1 MKELDSFTVERLGK
15 ISNSAFYYAGAEMEE
30 IQALARIALAAK
42 RAEGLPGNIY
52 PDISGEITALEK
64 ILKWILNLEVPTT
77 GATNR
82 AILLGNTIELLRDCQ
97 KPIVAT
103 PQLNSPEIPE
113 GWPTEDMVIAGFE
126 SGAWDA
132 LSSAVLK
139 RQGWPYS
146 CRESAECVTGIF
158 KAMLAAAPEKPL

>member
-1 MKELDSFTVERLGK
+1 MKELDSFTVEQLNDFIKSDHTQCGDV
-15 ISNSAFYYAGAEMEE
+15 A
-30 IQALARIALAAK
+30 ALARIALVAK
-42 RAEGLPGNIY
+42 RAEPVGYLCEWDNGNQVIYYGEAGNSLDDDWSSQPSVHKNLPIY
-52 PDISGEITALEK
+52 T
-64 ILKWILNLEVPTT
+64 
-77 GATNR
+77 
-82 AILLGNTIELLRDCQ
+82 
-97 KPIVAT
+97 T

>member
-1 MKELDSFTVERLGK
+1 MKALDSFTVERLEEFIRQPLENGLTR
-15 ISNSAFYYAGAEMEE
+15 SEQME
-30 IQALARIALAAK
+30 LARIALAAK
-42 RAEGLPGNIY
+42 RAEPVAY
-52 PDISGEITALEK
+52 ITYKGYLIHAGDPKLSEYSDPEP
-64 ILKWILNLEVPTT
+64 LYD
-77 GATNR
+77 A
-82 AILLGNTIELLRDCQ
+82 
-97 KPIVAT
+97 

-132 LSSAVLK
+132 LSSAVVK

-158 KAMLAAAPEKPL
+158 KAMLAAAPEKENG

>member
-1 MKELDSFTVERLGK
+1 MKELDSFTVEQLNDFIKSDHAQCGDV
-15 ISNSAFYYAGAEMEE
+15 A
-30 IQALARIALAAK
+30 ALARIALAAK
-42 RAEGLPGNIY
+42 RAEPVTWWTGPEPTKTGELESYHDHETGSHYLPLVVSLSAY
-52 PDISGEITALEK
+52 
-64 ILKWILNLEVPTT
+64 
-77 GATNR
+77 
-82 AILLGNTIELLRDCQ
+82 NT
-97 KPIVAT
+97 T

-158 KAMLAAAPEKPL
+158 KAMLAAAPEKENG

>member
-1 MKELDSFTVERLGK
+1 MKELDSFTVERL
-15 ISNSAFYYAGAEMEE
+15 EE
-30 IQALARIALAAK
+30 LTALSFPPSHHELTALARIALAAK

-103 PQLNSPEIPE
+103 PQLNSPEIPDSWKLVPIE
-113 GWPTEDMVIAGFE
+113 PTQNMVDAHISGMQLAGF
-126 SGAWDA
+126 SRAYRD
-132 LSSAVLK
+132 
-139 RQGWPYS
+139 
-146 CRESAECVTGIF
+146 
-158 KAMLAAAPEKPL
+158 MLAAAPEKP

>member
-1 MKELDSFTVERLGK
+1 MKELDSFTVERLEK
-15 ISNSAFYYAGAEMEE
+15 WINTPEKYDHRYSPRINCDELRS
-30 IQALARIALAAK
+30 LARIALAAK
-42 RAEGLPGNIY
+42 RAEPVAYRRRRVESQDRDWIY
-52 PDISGEITALEK
+52 SE
-64 ILKWILNLEVPTT
+64 LKF
-77 GATNR
+77 G
-82 AILLGNTIELLRDCQ
+82 GGKYMIEQSLYT
-97 KPIVAT
+97 T
-103 PQLNSPEIPE
+103 PQLNSPEIPD

-158 KAMLAAAPEKPL
+158 RTMIAAAPEKENG

>member
-1 MKELDSFTVERLGK
+1 MKELDSFTVEE
-15 ISNSAFYYAGAEMEE
+15 IEE
-30 IQALARIALAAK
+30 IISSCRQEIHNTPTSDEFPVSPRLLLSLARIALAAK
-42 RAEGLPGNIY
+42 RAEPVGYLCEWDNGNQVIYYGEAGNALDDDWSSQPSVHKNLPIY
-52 PDISGEITALEK
+52 T
-64 ILKWILNLEVPTT
+64 
-77 GATNR
+77 
-82 AILLGNTIELLRDCQ
+82 
-97 KPIVAT
+97 T